1 MKLSIFSRLVVGY
14 LAIFILAMT
23 VSIYAIAQLRQLENI
38 SRSILN
44 VDNQLLTY
52 EQKLSNGLLSMM
64 RYEKKYVIIKD
75 EGLYDNFLSAKSD
88 FENNMDETIAVAD
101 TVEAV
106 DLLSAVRNSYEQYY
120 LLFDEEV
127 RYLRAG
133 QNYPAEEY
141 DRKKEIAVN
150 SMMSSLRDL
159 RAYSQNSTYDKI
171 KKLKDAE
178 GNASKVAIIT
188 GIIALLTGVLISI
201 FITINITKPLGIIKK
216 KTKEISRGDFGKDLK
231 LTSPP
236 EIAELANAFNSM
248 CRKLKEIDKL
258 KSDFFSLM
266 SHELRTP
273 LTTIKEGTNLML
285 EDLNGDRGTGKQMRL
300 LTIINEESNRMINL
314 VNSLLDLSKMEAGMM
329 AFNFTRNDIMNLI
342 SQVAREIEPLAETKR
357 IEIVTRMD
365 DGLPMIRVDRDRML
379 QVLRNLVGNAVKF
392 TNEGGRVSVYSHMNE
407 HGIHVSVEDSGVGI
421 ARENLSTIFDKYQQ
435 VTLAGSN
442 KIKGTGLGL
451 SIVKHIID
459 AHGGKICVESTPGKG
474 SIFSFTLP
482 A

>member
-1 MKLSIFSRLVVGY
+1 MKLSIFSRLVFGY
-14 LAIFILAMT
+14 LAIFILAMA

-64 RYEKKYVIIKD
+64 RYEKKYVIMKD
-75 EGLYDNFLSAKSD
+75 DGLYDNFLSAKND
-88 FENNMDETIAVAD
+88 FENNVTETISVAD

-106 DLLSAVRNSYEQYY
+106 ELLSAVRNSYEQYH

-127 RYLRAG
+127 RYLKAG
-133 QNYPAEEY
+133 QNYPADEY
-141 DRKKEIAVN
+141 DRKKEVAVKA
-150 SMMSSLRDL
+150 MMNSLRDL

-171 KKLKDAE
+171 KQLKEAE

-188 GIIALLTGVLISI
+188 GIIALLTGAVISV

-216 KTKEISRGDFGKDLK
+216 KTKEISRGEFGKDLK

-236 EIAELANAFNSM
+236 EISELANAFNIM

-300 LTIINEESNRMINL
+300 LTIINEESNRLINL
-314 VNSLLDLSKMEAGMM
+314 VNSLLDLSKMEGGMM
-329 AFNFTRNDIMNLI
+329 AFNFTRNDIMKLI
-342 SQVAREIEPLAETKR
+342 SQVTREIEPLAETRR
-357 IEIVTRMD
+357 IVIQTSMD
-365 DGLPMIRVDRDRML
+365 EGLPLIKLDRDRIL
-379 QVLRNLVGNAVKF
+379 QVLRNLIGNAVKF
-392 TNEGGRVSVYSHMNE
+392 TNEGGRVSVHSHMNE
-407 HGIHVSVEDSGVGI
+407 QGIHVSVEDSGVGI
-421 ARENLSTIFDKYQQ
+421 AHENLSTIFDKYQQ

-451 SIVKHIID
+451 SIVKHIIN
-459 AHGGKICVESTPGKG
+459 AHGGKIWVESTPGKG
-474 SIFSFTLP
+474 SIFSFILP